1 MKLNWITAHR
11 RLLKLVWPFVLT
23 VALQVALGVFSLNI
37 LSAVR
42 AYVGG
47 ESLWSKGQKDAIYA
61 LYRYAD
67 SGHPA
72 DLVQYQQALGV
83 IAGDRRA
90 REALEQ
96 TEPNTDVAREGFLA
110 GGNAPSDVDNLIW
123 LFVEFRDDEDISHV
137 ARLWREGDRLMDELN
152 LIDIRLQEAA
162 ASRTLDLD
170 KQRALRQN
178 IQRINEQIT
187 PLTKAFSRSLSDLA
201 RRVENLLLLI
211 NVLAATT
218 LVGLALW
225 RANRL
230 LSQSEGYAS
239 ALRQSEER
247 FKLAVQGSNDGIW
260 DWDMRTGAVYF
271 SPRYKELLGF
281 GQDDSSLD
289 FATLTARLHP
299 EDRERAIEALR
310 RHLANEAHYDVEYR
324 MRTRTGEYRWY
335 RARGRVLRTPD
346 GVPLRMSGSLT
357 DATDRKE
364 IEHALQSEKERA
376 EITLAAI
383 GEAVITTDTQGQID
397 YMNPAAE
404 QLLSCSLTLAR
415 SKPLSSLFRLVDP
428 LQRSHEMRLPPLQS
442 GIQLPAI
449 SQNHHNLLLIQH
461 DGQEISVNLTHS
473 SIHTHDGQVEGQV
486 LVLHDLTREHQYL
499 ASLSWQAS
507 HDMLTGLVNR
517 REFERSLLASLAT
530 ADSEH
535 DALMYL
541 DLDQFKT
548 VNDTCGH
555 AAGDALLRQTAAVL
569 QQQLDPHDLLARL
582 GGDEFGVLL
591 SHTDL
596 ARAEHVAEA
605 LRQSV
610 LKLNF
615 TWGGQ
620 SFSISASIGL
630 VYLDQHPVTLAEV
643 LRAADVACYM
653 AKEKGRNRVQRYRPQ
668 DSEVSLRYD
677 EMEWVHR
684 LHRALEE
691 QRLCLY
697 AQTIQ
702 PLAENSDG
710 EHYEVLL
717 RLRDEQGDLVPPIAF
732 LPAAERYNLMPQ
744 IDRWVVTAALRALEA
759 RHLGPDKPRLGLCTI
774 NLSGASINDE
784 QFLDFLRDTLRN
796 SPVPTTSLCFE
807 ITETSA
813 IASLASAARVVSEL
827 RALGCHFALDDFGT
841 GMSSFAYLKHLPV
854 DYLKID
860 GSFVKDMVRDPVD
873 RAMVE
878 MIQRISAMMGKHTIA
893 EYVEDLDTLNMLRA
907 CGVHYAQGYGIA
919 RPQPFYDP
927 RPVPAQIAAPDRTT
941 TSP

>member
-1 MKLNWITAHR
+1 M
-11 RLLKLVWPFVLT
+11 
-23 VALQVALGVFSLNI
+23 
-37 LSAVR
+37 
-42 AYVGG
+42 
-47 ESLWSKGQKDAIYA
+47 
-61 LYRYAD
+61 
-67 SGHPA
+67 
-72 DLVQYQQALGV
+72 
-83 IAGDRRA
+83 
-90 REALEQ
+90 
-96 TEPNTDVAREGFLA
+96 
-110 GGNAPSDVDNLIW
+110 
-123 LFVEFRDDEDISHV
+123 
-137 ARLWREGDRLMDELN
+137 
-152 LIDIRLQEAA
+152 
-162 ASRTLDLD
+162 
-170 KQRALRQN
+170 
-178 IQRINEQIT
+178 
-187 PLTKAFSRSLSDLA
+187 
-201 RRVENLLLLI
+201 
-211 NVLAATT
+211 
-218 LVGLALW
+218 
-225 RANRL
+225 
-230 LSQSEGYAS
+230 
-239 ALRQSEER
+239 
-247 FKLAVQGSNDGIW
+247 
-260 DWDMRTGAVYF
+260 
-271 SPRYKELLGF
+271 
-281 GQDDSSLD
+281 
-289 FATLTARLHP
+289 
-299 EDRERAIEALR
+299 
-310 RHLANEAHYDVEYR
+310 
-324 MRTRTGEYRWY
+324 
-335 RARGRVLRTPD
+335 
-346 GVPLRMSGSLT
+346 
-357 DATDRKE
+357 
-364 IEHALQSEKERA
+364 
-376 EITLAAI
+376 
-383 GEAVITTDTQGQID
+383 
-397 YMNPAAE
+397 
-404 QLLSCSLTLAR
+404 
-415 SKPLSSLFRLVDP
+415 
-428 LQRSHEMRLPPLQS
+428 
-442 GIQLPAI
+442 
-449 SQNHHNLLLIQH
+449 
-461 DGQEISVNLTHS
+461 
-473 SIHTHDGQVEGQV
+473 